1 MASDSRIDY
10 LRTLASKA
18 VDTAVELRLA
28 QTDPLDAS
36 VVSVAAAPLMAEL
49 SDTDAH
55 QHRDI
60 DYALHTYVLSL
71 VQQPG
76 DTWYPR
82 LLALADIVAVLSDL
96 GTVDASLAF
105 TLLEEAL
112 DALTIGQAARVF
124 GHIER
129 RMHTLCRGVSA
140 TGGKGIVMLRMCN
153 ALLRR
158 IPLATMGELA
168 GRVQLFV
175 ANSFALSERS
185 GVNLRGDSDTT
196 KVAKADE
203 AEEDA
208 VYRAFWEDAVYRAFW
223 VLQRYF
229 ADPQMLTTGEAT
241 ARFVDALKR
250 TQEEFRSSSSS
261 SSSGSS
267 GSGGG
272 GSSARLAMVTLVPEG
287 NETLRHLTAPALLRM
302 QLADGAVKCQVLV
315 QAIVFLRHV
324 LGLSGAAL
332 DKLRETATNKLVVT
346 GFALEESELAQLNDL
361 HRRANKQLLSATN
374 DRGLFSRTVHFV
386 LLSDA
391 RWLRWKAESCRPFEP
406 TDPVDAKLVDE
417 MQRVARCFLDHERV
431 EFAAMPRRPGDG
443 RASWELPMASVDDVD
458 GMGCDVLG
466 FGLPAAMQRLDVY
479 CRHDGDYDLLTASE
493 QMRADLCHWRALR
506 EAVHADMFRTL
517 DPASRA
523 LTSLR
528 PSAEPAASDAMDV
541 ELK

>member
-1 MASDSRIDY
+1 MASESRVDY
-10 LRTLASKA
+10 LRTLATKA
-18 VDTAVELRLA
+18 VDTAIELRLA

-36 VVSVAAAPLMAEL
+36 VVSVAAAPLVAEL
-49 SDTDAH
+49 SDSDAQH
-55 QHRDI
+55 QRDVE
-60 DYALHTYVLSL
+60 YALHTYVLSL

-76 DTWYPR
+76 DEWYPC
-82 LLALADIVAVLSDL
+82 LLALTDIIAVLSDT
-96 GTVDASLAF
+96 GVVDSSLAF

-129 RMHTLCRGVSA
+129 RAHTLCRGVSA

-158 IPLATMGELA
+158 IPQASMAELA

-196 KVAKADE
+196 HVARADADE
-203 AEEDA
+203 GDA
-208 VYRAFWEDAVYRAFW
+208 LYQAFWL
-223 VLQRYF
+223 LQRYF

-241 ARFVDALKR
+241 TKFVDALRR
-250 TQEEFRSSSSS
+250 TQEEFRSSS
-261 SSSGSS
+261 GNN
-267 GSGGG
+267 GGRP
-272 GSSARLAMVTLVPEG
+272 AAAVTLVPQG
-287 NETLRHLTAPALLRM
+287 TETLRHLTAPALLRM

-315 QAIVFLRHV
+315 QVIVFLRHV
-324 LGLSGAAL
+324 LALSGAAL
-332 DKLRETATNKLVVT
+332 EKLRETATNKLVVA
-346 GFALEESELAQLNDL
+346 GFALEDSELAQLNDL

-386 LLSDA
+386 MLNDA

-406 TDPVDAKLVDE
+406 SAPVDAALVDE
-417 MQRVARCFLDHERV
+417 MQRAARCFLDHERV
-431 EFAAMPRRPGDG
+431 DFAPMRRHPVGNG
-443 RASWELPMASVDDVD
+443 VAGVASWELPMASAEDVD
-458 GMGCDVLG
+458 GLGCDVLG
-466 FGLPAAMQRLDVY
+466 FGLHAAMRRLDMY
-479 CRHDGDYDLLTASE
+479 CRDDGDYELLTASE

-506 EAVHADMFRTL
+506 EAVHADMFRTV

-528 PSAEPAASDAMDV
+528 PSAELAPADAMDV